1 MSTTKR
7 LAIVAAG
14 TAAALALASCSSGV
28 TTDSDPTAGSG
39 TSDPTAGVG
48 PITFASGKD
57 LTGAMPQLIDMWN
70 EAHPDQE
77 VTFLE
82 LSASPDDQRTSFVQ
96 DFQAQSGTYDVIWGD
111 VVWTSEFAARGW
123 LEPLDADRV
132 AGDDILPA
140 AVETATY
147 DGQVWAAP
155 FMTNAGLL
163 YYRSDLIDT
172 PPTTWAELQEDCSI
186 AVENDMECYAGQFA
200 QYEGLT
206 VNAAEAITSAGGA
219 FLSEDGTSVAVD
231 SPEAREGLQNLVDM
245 FENGQI
251 DTAAI
256 TFQEQESANAFL
268 DGSTLFLRNWP
279 YVYTAASEEGS
290 AIAGKFDMTVLPGM
304 DGPGSSSLGG
314 INLGV
319 SAFSENKQTA
329 KDWVEWMQS
338 DEAQRVLV
346 SVMNQASV
354 RTDLYTDP
362 EMVEVSPYLPILEES
377 LKNAVPR
384 PRTPNYNAVS
394 LAIQQNAYAALQGDL
409 SVDEAITAM
418 AADLELAIAE

>member
-1 MSTTKR
+1 VSTTKR
-7 LAIVAAG
+7 VAIVAAG

>member
-1 MSTTKR
+1 MRTTQR
-7 LAIVAAG
+7 IAMVAAG
-14 TAAALALASCSSGV
+14 TAAVLALASCSSDASG
-28 TTDSDPTAGSG
+28 DADPSDGSPAAE
-39 TSDPTAGVG
+39 DAEGVG

-57 LTGAMPQLIDMWN
+57 LTGAMPQLIEMWN
-70 EAHPDQE
+70 EMHPEQE

-96 DFQAQSGTYDVIWGD
+96 DFQAQSGNYDVVWGD

-123 LEPLDADRV
+123 LEPLDAEAV

-140 AVETATY
+140 AVESATY

-155 FMTNAGLL
+155 FMTNAALL
-163 YYRSDLIDT
+163 FYRSDLIDT
-172 PPTTWAELQEDCSI
+172 PPTTWAELREDCAI
-186 AVENDMECYAGQFA
+186 AEENDMQCYAGQFA

-219 FLSEDGTSVAVD
+219 FLSEDGASVAVD

-245 FENGQI
+245 FDEGQI
-251 DTAAI
+251 DPAAI

-290 AIAGKFDMTVLPGM
+290 EIAGKFDMTVLPGI

-362 EMVEVSPYLPILEES
+362 EMVEVSPYLPNLQES
-377 LKNAVPR
+377 LMNAVPR

-394 LAIQQNAYAALQGDL
+394 LAIQQNAYAALQGDV
-409 SVDEAITAM
+409 SVDEAITTM